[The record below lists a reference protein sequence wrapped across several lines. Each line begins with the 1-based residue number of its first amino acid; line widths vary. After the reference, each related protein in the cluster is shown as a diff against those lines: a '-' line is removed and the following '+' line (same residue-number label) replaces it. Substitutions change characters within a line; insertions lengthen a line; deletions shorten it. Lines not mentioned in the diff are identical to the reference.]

1 MSTNLRV
8 WFYNPT
14 QDTSGYFNKFV
25 AYLDGPFC
33 HCEIQFPDSTA
44 FTVYMGTN
52 VIKKQ
57 RNFDTSKYTCIV
69 IPCTIPQMQS
79 ARVCAETEAGA
90 KKTFSLLMMG
100 LAFSIVSVPSTHGTF
115 CSKLCADILIAAQ
128 LMPQQDT
135 RHVSPSALYRHLHQ
149 EHVQNALL
157 SSTAI
162 DFSCRLHTRL
172 GTQRTH

>member
-69 IPCTIPQMQS
+69 IHAPPHKCSLRVFVLKQRQAQRKLS
-79 ARVCAETEAGA
+79 A
-90 KKTFSLLMMG
+90 F
-100 LAFSIVSVPSTHGTF
+100 
-115 CSKLCADILIAAQ
+115 
-128 LMPQQDT
+128 
-135 RHVSPSALYRHLHQ
+135 
-149 EHVQNALL
+149 
-157 SSTAI
+157 
-162 DFSCRLHTRL
+162 
-172 GTQRTH
+172 